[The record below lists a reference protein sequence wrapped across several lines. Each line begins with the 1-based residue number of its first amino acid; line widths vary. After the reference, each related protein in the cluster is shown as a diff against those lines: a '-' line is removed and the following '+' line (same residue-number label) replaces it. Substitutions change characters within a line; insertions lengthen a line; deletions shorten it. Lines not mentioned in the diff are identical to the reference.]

1 VRQVAAFLD
10 RDRPMEGDIAALA
23 EEIQSGRGFSC
34 VAVLIH

>member
-1 VRQVAAFLD
+1 VAAFLD

-23 EEIQSGRGFSC
+23 EEIQSGRGFSS